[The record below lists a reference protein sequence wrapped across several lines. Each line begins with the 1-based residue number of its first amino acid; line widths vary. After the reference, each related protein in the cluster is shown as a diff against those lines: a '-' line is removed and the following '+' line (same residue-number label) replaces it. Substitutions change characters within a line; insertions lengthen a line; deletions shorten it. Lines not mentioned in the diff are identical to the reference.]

1 MTETLLES
9 ELFGHKRGAFTGAD
23 ADKKG
28 LFELADKGT
37 LFLDEIGETTPTLQA
52 KLLRALQESEIRP
65 VGAMYTKQVDVRV
78 IAATNRD
85 LQEEVKAG
93 RFREDLYYRLNVFPI
108 HLPPLRERG
117 EDVALLADYFLK
129 RACREFGRP
138 AASFSPE
145 ASSLLLSYRWPGNI
159 RELQN
164 EVQRIVI
171 HGVPGEFVLPE
182 HLADRIA
189 RAGDLLQRINPTR
202 GGLRE
207 MMDQVERWLLLD
219 TLRECDNNKTR
230 AAVVLKITR
239 EGLHKKLARHGLS

>member
-1 MTETLLES
+1 
-9 ELFGHKRGAFTGAD
+9 
-23 ADKKG
+23 
-28 LFELADKGT
+28 
-37 LFLDEIGETTPTLQA
+37 
-52 KLLRALQESEIRP
+52 
-65 VGAMYTKQVDVRV
+65 
-78 IAATNRD
+78 
-85 LQEEVKAG
+85 
-93 RFREDLYYRLNVFPI
+93 
-108 HLPPLRERG
+108 
-117 EDVALLADYFLK
+117 
-129 RACREFGRP
+129 
-138 AASFSPE
+138 
-145 ASSLLLSYRWPGNI
+145 
-159 RELQN
+159 
-164 EVQRIVI
+164 VI